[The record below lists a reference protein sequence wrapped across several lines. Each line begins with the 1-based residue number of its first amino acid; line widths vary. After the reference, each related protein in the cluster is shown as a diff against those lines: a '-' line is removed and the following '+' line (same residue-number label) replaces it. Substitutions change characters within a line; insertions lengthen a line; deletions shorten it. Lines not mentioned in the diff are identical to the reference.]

1 MNIHEQRFL
10 AVLKAALRN
19 TVIQLN
25 DLSND
30 DWVQLLQLA
39 QAHQMLPLFCQSLSP
54 APACVADL
62 KSALRRQ
69 VARQT
74 ICTHAF
80 LSTYRQLLDA
90 GVRPLVVK
98 GVTCRALYPQPDL
111 RPSSDEDLLIAPEQF
126 DATRQLLTSLGF
138 QESGI
143 GLELTFRHPASGLH
157 LEIHG
162 AAFPGHEHTYGHW
175 NTLFEDIFD
184 QAASLTICENTIW
197 TPSHDDHILYL
208 ILHALKHFLHS
219 GVGIRQVCD
228 ICLYANAYGN
238 LIDWPKL
245 LDRCRSLHAEQFAAA
260 LLQIGS
266 AYLTFNPDTACLP
279 FCWRSITVDA
289 QPLLRDILSAGLYGD
304 ATIDRK
310 RSSNLTLD
318 AASGKKTSLSR
329 TLFPN
334 RSRLLTQ
341 YPYLQQHPYLL
352 PIAWTQRLWRYAQS
366 LKDNRANPSESA
378 RIGKER
384 VALLRQYGL
393 IG

>member
-10 AVLKAALRN
+10 AVLKAALQD
-19 TVIQLN
+19 TAIQLN
-25 DLSND
+25 DQSDD
-30 DWVQLLQLA
+30 DWAQLLQLA
-39 QAHQMLPLFCQSLSP
+39 KTHQVLPLFCQSLSP
-54 APACVADL
+54 TPDCVAGL
-62 KSALRRQ
+62 KGVLRWQVAQQALR
-69 VARQT
+69 
-74 ICTHAF
+74 THAF
-80 LSTYRQLLDA
+80 LPIYRQLLEA
-90 GVRPLVVK
+90 GIRPLVVK
-98 GVTCRALYPQPDL
+98 GITCRVLYPQPDL
-111 RPSSDEDLLIAPEQF
+111 RPSSDEDLLVPPEQF
-126 DATRQLLTSLGF
+126 DAARQLLNALGF
-138 QESGI
+138 RESGA
-143 GLELTFRHPASGLH
+143 GLELAFRHPDSGLH
-157 LEIHG
+157 LELHG
-162 AAFPGHEHTYGHW
+162 APFPGQEHTYGHW

-184 QAASLTICENTIW
+184 RATPLTLSGHSLW
-197 TPSHDDHILYL
+197 MPSHNDHMLYL

-238 LIDWPKL
+238 QIDWPTL
-245 LDRCRSLHAEQFAAA
+245 LDQCRNLHTEQFAAA

-266 AYLTFNPDTACLP
+266 EHLTFDPDAACLP
-279 FCWRSITVDA
+279 PCWRSITVDA

-304 ATIDRK
+304 ATTDRK

-318 AASGKKTSLSR
+318 AASGKKPSLPR
-329 TLFPN
+329 TLFPD
-334 RSRLLTQ
+334 RSRLLAQ